1 MRSTTGRRHPGA
13 CDAALPPC
21 CGCSTLIGGCPPPGR
36 GASSRRGKGRAG
48 SATRPAFGGGRRGPV
63 GLHTAA
69 IVALR
74 CGRQPSPG
82 TGVAAGPAVAPAP
95 PPRLGHPDRHLL
107 LVVHP
112 GRRHH
117 HQSAWHR
124 PHSGAQGVAR
134 RGSALACA
142 AGEEPGAGR
151 DRRTADSCC
160 GDGHDVV
167 ARNTRTACGDD
178 SQRRGADCVLAR
190 GRKPG
195 VGVVSCRRR
204 ATDPSLGATPRP
216 SRARSGGLPTWC
228 CRTPCTMSPTPP
240 VASSTTSS
248 GVRFRR
254 SSLRYWAARVAV
266 SSTSASRRPSG
277 VLRPLWRC
285 CSSRGARPS
294 DRGDTEPA

>member
-1 MRSTTGRRHPGA
+1 MRSTTGRRHPGS
-13 CDAALPPC
+13 CDSGPPPC
-21 CGCSTLIGGCPPPGR
+21 CGCNTLIGGRPPPGP
-36 GASSRRGKGRAG
+36 GAPSRGKGRAG
-48 SATRPAFGGGRRGPV
+48 SATGPAFGGGRRGPV

-82 TGVAAGPAVAPAP
+82 AGVAAGPAVAPAP
-95 PPRLGHPDRHLL
+95 PPRLSHPDRHLL
-107 LVVHP
+107 LVVYT
-112 GRRHH
+112 GRRRH

-151 DRRTADSCC
+151 DRRTADCCC

-178 SQRRGADCVLAR
+178 SQRCGADCVLAR

-195 VGVVSCRRR
+195 GGAVLLGTAFRSQRCRNG
-204 ATDPSLGATPRP
+204 LNG
-216 SRARSGGLPTWC
+216 RART
-228 CRTPCTMSPTPP
+228 SPEPLQHTYCDF
-240 VASSTTSS
+240 T
-248 GVRFRR
+248 RIRR
-254 SSLRYWAARVAV
+254 
-266 SSTSASRRPSG
+266 
-277 VLRPLWRC
+277 
-285 CSSRGARPS
+285 
-294 DRGDTEPA
+294 